1 MLNEI
6 DDLMEKAIDKNKNKD
21 REELERAEEE
31 RWIRF
36 VYESVKLEGNS
47 LSYEEVKKILRK
59 LKSNQEGI

>member
-1 MLNEI
+1 MLNDI
-6 DDLMEKAIDKNKNKD
+6 DNLMEQVRVKNKNKD
-21 REELERAEEE
+21 REELEKAEEE

>member
-1 MLNEI
+1 MLNDI

-47 LSYEEVKKILRK
+47 LSYEEVREILRSIK
-59 LKSNQEGI
+59 NNQEEV

>member
-1 MLNEI
+1 MLNDI
-6 DDLMEKAIDKNKNKD
+6 DDLMEKVIDKNKNKD

-47 LSYEEVKKILRK
+47 LSYEEVREILRSIK
-59 LKSNQEGI
+59 NNQEEV

>member
-1 MLNEI
+1 MLNDI
-6 DDLMEKAIDKNKNKD
+6 DNLMEQVRVKNKNKD
-21 REELERAEEE
+21 REDLEKAEEE